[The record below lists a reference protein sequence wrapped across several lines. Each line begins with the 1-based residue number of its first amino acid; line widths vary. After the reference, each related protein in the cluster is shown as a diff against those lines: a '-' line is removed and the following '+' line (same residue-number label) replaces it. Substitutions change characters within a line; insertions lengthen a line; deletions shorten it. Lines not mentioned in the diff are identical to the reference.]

1 MDKWLQPI
9 PVLNLQDLHI
19 YLQQPLA
26 EDEKIPI
33 PQDEFDRLS
42 TNPSVAV
49 SPELALIA
57 EQLETLYRVSTD
69 ERAHDIQRL
78 FSYAIEQVPL
88 SNGTEE
94 AFHAMWDENISNIL
108 KLILSYAQSIR
119 NSNRNTSTALK
130 RPDYGLLIKNHCILR
145 GEEKGSNTAGNPAEE
160 LVDKLIWT
168 YDPLPYI
175 LGLSWI
181 LLSLKAFLCICY
193 RISRNYHRRP
203 LYCNYSPTFYS

>member
-1 MDKWLQPI
+1 LQ
-9 PVLNLQDLHI
+9 NLHI
-19 YLQQPLA
+19 YLQRPLA

-33 PQDEFDRLS
+33 PQDEFDWLS
-42 TNPSVAV
+42 RNMEH
-49 SPELALIA
+49 PEFELSA
-57 EQLETLYRVSTD
+57 EQLAALFRVSTD
-69 ERAHDIQRL
+69 ERTRRL
-78 FSYAIEQVPL
+78 EWIFSSAIESIPPAY
-88 SNGTEE
+88 GTEE
-94 AFHAMWDENISNIL
+94 LFHSTWDRNISNIL
-108 KLILSYAQSIR
+108 EFILSRAEIIR